1 MFSPSKFCMHC
12 TACMNLACMSCMLC
26 CYQHCVELFCSGQRK
41 ENHKKGFN
49 WKRGGNLTCMC
60 NIVYKSSFSLLS
72 LFFNLV

>member
-1 MFSPSKFCMHC
+1 MFSPSKLCMRC

-49 WKRGGNLTCMC
+49 WKRGGNLT
-60 NIVYKSSFSLLS
+60 
-72 LFFNLV
+72 